1 MCQPKDTGWMTGIIK
16 SLQYAAYLR
25 LTSVLKTHRLKVR
38 GEKKYF
44 MQDFKTN
51 AIPKKRL
58 IIMYNDKGNNTRRQY
73 YTY

>member
-1 MCQPKDTGWMTGIIK
+1 MK
-16 SLQYAAYLR
+16 
-25 LTSVLKTHRLKVR
+25 
-38 GEKKYF
+38 
-44 MQDFKTN
+44 DFKTN